1 MIVPVYSK
9 RTPPPPHRETL
20 VSWVLGG
27 TRLLAALFAAALVL
41 ASCEKPTD
49 PGGEGTTG
57 GGGTT
62 KPRPASYTAVVKGT
76 VRDSSGAPLPGATV
90 SASTTPP
97 VTTKTRPDGTFS
109 FQVTH
114 AGSFK
119 FDLTVEKACY
129 ETATARS
136 VTLTDNTPHD
146 AGVTT
151 LTLKP
156 EPARESDRYTLTE
169 KADGSYKLTVKEC
182 VTAIPASE
190 FSTLNASAA
199 GLTRS
204 PILQRLATESGKA
217 ITAVLTEIELPSTL
231 KTIEKG
237 AFYRNT
243 EVTGNLTI
251 PRNVTTIGDFAFA
264 LLGAGNFSGRGSS
277 NIASSQAPAITF
289 ETGSR
294 LTDIGRLA
302 FNSSGSKRALVL
314 PEGLETIGNRAF
326 DFFVMPAAD
335 LVIPG
340 NVSSIGEQAFVSFDG
355 INDGVTIRSAKLAK
369 VGTTSPLGNNLFGS
383 GTTGSQPRLSTI
395 TTIKLPASVYNSYLN
410 TSSTPRSDLDA
421 IFGSEITTSPNGYQD
436 LEGNPH
442 P

>member
-1 MIVPVYSK
+1 M
-9 RTPPPPHRETL
+9 
-20 VSWVLGG
+20 
-27 TRLLAALFAAALVL
+27 
-41 ASCEKPTD
+41 
-49 PGGEGTTG
+49 
-57 GGGTT
+57 
-62 KPRPASYTAVVKGT
+62 KGT

-90 SASTTPP
+90 SASTTP
-97 VTTKTRPDGTFS
+97 VTTAKTDSKGVFS
-109 FQVTH
+109 FQITH
-114 AGSFK
+114 SGSLK

-129 ETATARS
+129 ETAPAKS

-146 AGVTT
+146 AGMTT
-151 LTLKP
+151 LPLKP
-156 EPARESDRYTLTE
+156 EPTRESDRYTFTE

-190 FSTLNASAA
+190 FSTLNASGA

-204 PILQRLATESGKA
+204 PILQRLTMESGKA

-237 AFYRNT
+237 AFYRNPA
-243 EVTGNLTI
+243 VTGNLTI
-251 PRNVTTIGDFAFA
+251 PRNVETIGDLTFT
-264 LLGAGNFSGRGSS
+264 LLGSGNFIGRDSS
-277 NIASSQAPAITF
+277 TIASSRASAITF

-294 LTDIGRLA
+294 LTSIGANA
-302 FNSSGSKRALVL
+302 FGTSGSKRALVL
-314 PEGLETIGNRAF
+314 PEDLETIGARAF
-326 DFFVMPAAD
+326 SFFMMPSAD

-340 NVSSIGEQAFVSFDG
+340 NVSSISEKAFVSFNG

-369 VGTTSPLGNNLFGS
+369 VGTTSPLGNNLFGGDPS
-383 GTTGSQPRLSTI
+383 TTEPRLSTI
-395 TTIKLPASVYNSYLN
+395 TTIKLPAAVYNSYLN

-421 IFGSEITTSPNGYQD
+421 IFGSEITTSPNGYQT

>member
-1 MIVPVYSK
+1 M
-9 RTPPPPHRETL
+9 
-20 VSWVLGG
+20 
-27 TRLLAALFAAALVL
+27 
-41 ASCEKPTD
+41 
-49 PGGEGTTG
+49 
-57 GGGTT
+57 
-62 KPRPASYTAVVKGT
+62 KGT
-76 VRDSSGAPLPGATV
+76 VRDGSGAALPGATV
-90 SASTTPP
+90 SASTTP
-97 VTTKTRPDGTFS
+97 VTTAKTDSEGVFS
-109 FQVTH
+109 FQITH
-114 AGSFK
+114 SGSFK

-151 LTLKP
+151 LPLKP

-169 KADGSYKLTVKEC
+169 KADGSYKLIVKEC
-182 VTAIPASE
+182 VTAIPANE

-243 EVTGNLTI
+243 AVTGNLTI
-251 PRNVTTIGDFAFA
+251 PRNVTTIGDFAFT
-264 LLGAGNFSGRGSS
+264 LLGSGTFIGRVAGT
-277 NIASSQAPAITF
+277 IASSQAPVITF

-294 LTDIGRLA
+294 LTSIGANA
-302 FNSSGSKRALVL
+302 FNASGSKRALVL
-314 PEGLETIGNRAF
+314 PEDLETIGNRAF
-326 DFFVMPAAD
+326 TFFVMPAAD

-340 NVSSIGEQAFVSFDG
+340 NVSSIGERAFVSFDG

-369 VGTTSPLGNNLFGS
+369 VGTNSPLGNNLFGS
-383 GTTGSQPRLSTI
+383 GTTGSEPRLSTI
-395 TTIKLPASVYNSYLN
+395 TTIKLPLAVYNSYLN